1 MARELRKQEFIDAV
15 KAYAATVGKTTMIND
30 AGGIILIPGEVVVSW
45 ESGKLV
51 CNDPLIKE
59 TISGLIMEMAEEGPR
74 SSQSEDK
81 PPRNNVPAVPT
92 KGQEQGKSFDMDAW
106 RGSQA
111 RTYSVAGKNAPN
123 AFAVSEEANRRG
135 LSTQIIDAGRS
146 KDLAWGHVR
155 VTDPKTGQFRE
166 DRVSHE
172 RETFCLLKSWEDA
185 NSQAKYNKGL
195 IIGVRE
201 NNMPEL
207 NPDIKI
213 KGMPSNLW
221 LTITIMRSWSMADR
235 DAVTKAER
243 RAQLKMLS
251 REWRE
256 DDEIVLEQE
265 EERAVQDS
273 MGRKHETV

>member
-59 TISGLIMEMAEEGPR
+59 TISELIMEMAEEGPR